1 MTFNEA
7 MNRVYGTIDD
17 QYDLLSNTNQTLLS
31 QKDFSGPPLYTLDQA
46 VEDAIKQMQ
55 VIFGDEFIVS
65 AENLNNFEPKPEDLT
80 PDPNPDPKEGGG
92 INPEF
97 GDIGG

>member
-7 MNRVYGTIDD
+7 MATVYGTIDD
-17 QYDLLSNTNQTLLS
+17 QYDLLSNTIQTLLS
-31 QKDFSGPPLYTLDQA
+31 QQDLTGQPLYTLD
-46 VEDAIKQMQ
+46 DAIKQAVQQMQ
-55 VIFGDEFIVS
+55 SLFGDEFIIS
-65 AENLNNFEPKPEDLT
+65 AENLNNIDPKPDDPT
-80 PDPNPDPKEGGG
+80 PDPNPDPQEGGG